1 MGGRHLPLTSR
12 LPLLRAF
19 LASSSTAVGVVILE
33 PIILGLTAPLSPQR
47 VATALRPGPQRVET
61 GLKVPRQPSGLPML
75 WEEHGGAL
83 GQGDPLP
90 TSLPTKEGRK
100 CTAPKQVSVW
110 KVLGSYHVDFG
121 C

>member
-1 MGGRHLPLTSR
+1 M
-12 LPLLRAF
+12 
-19 LASSSTAVGVVILE
+19 GVVIRE
-33 PIILGLTAPLSPQR
+33 PIILGLTAPMSPQR
-47 VATALRPGPQRVET
+47 VATVLRPGPQRVET